1 MRLEWL
7 LPLCVLVPACLFVP
21 ALGGSASATSL
32 APPMLDINAMCEAG
46 HKRNVDAISECVVAE
61 SEARSEILQKWDK
74 VSDADAQR
82 CIKLSRKTKKLPY
95 DALARCLPVVAAAPP
110 VTPK

>member
-1 MRLEWL
+1 MRLEW
-7 LPLCVLVPACLFVP
+7 VLFSSLILTLVRGTA
-21 ALGGSASATSL
+21 AATSL

-74 VSDADAQR
+74 ISDADAQR
-82 CIKLSRKTKKLPY
+82 CIKLSRKARKLPY
-95 DALARCLPVVAAAPP
+95 DALAKCLPVVAAAPQ
-110 VTPK
+110 TPDPTASPK